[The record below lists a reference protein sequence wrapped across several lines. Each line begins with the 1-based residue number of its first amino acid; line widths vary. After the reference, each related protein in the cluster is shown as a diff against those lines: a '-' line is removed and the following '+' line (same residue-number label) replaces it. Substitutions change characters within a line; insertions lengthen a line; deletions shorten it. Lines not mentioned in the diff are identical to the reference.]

1 MCTLMKN
8 LISELPLP
16 NGLTVSFFDL
26 TRRYFG
32 DFYLVKMEIQ
42 CKVPVLPGYFV
53 DRSDFDEAKMLLG
66 DQVVY
71 ERTEKQM
78 GVPSTEIERVLQ
90 RLITNFMEHSLS
102 YFAAARFPE
111 KLVLAELHKSTNKR
125 VRALYP

>member
-1 MCTLMKN
+1 MKN
-8 LISELPLP
+8 LIREFPLP

-32 DFYLVKMEIQ
+32 DFYIVKIEIR
-42 CKVPVLPGYFV
+42 CNVPVLPEYFE
-53 DRSDFDEAKMLLG
+53 DRSAFDEARMLLG
-66 DQVVY
+66 DEVVY

-90 RLITNFMEHSLS
+90 RFINNFTEHSLS

-111 KLVLAELHKSTNKR
+111 KLVHAELHKSMKKR